1 MCFCLSGR
9 MVNWWTNR
17 SFLFHRLYPVFL
29 RQGSDCVL
37 DFLYVISFFD
47 RVTVLNTLLTFSP
60 SPSKILFLLLGF
72 FLSFFLLLFLNHTA
86 WFLALQCAH
95 RPFLFPVVLYRTY
108 STVPISSR
116 VAFGLCSP
124 HPLWFFSLM
133 DSLSTHRRPHATP
146 ALFR

>member
-1 MCFCLSGR
+1 MCFCLSGC

-17 SFLFHRLYPVFL
+17 SPLAFSFIALYPVFL
-29 RQGSDCVL
+29 RQGSDCLV
-37 DFLYVISFFD
+37 DFLYVIFFFWLSD
-47 RVTVLNTLLTFSP
+47 RVEYSLNLFAFSLKDLLV
-60 SPSKILFLLLGF
+60 LLLGF
-72 FLSFFLLLFLNHTA
+72 VFFFCNHAA

-95 RPFLFPVVLYRTY
+95 QSFLFLVVLYLTY
-108 STVPISSR
+108 STVPISLC

-146 ALFR
+146 ASSR